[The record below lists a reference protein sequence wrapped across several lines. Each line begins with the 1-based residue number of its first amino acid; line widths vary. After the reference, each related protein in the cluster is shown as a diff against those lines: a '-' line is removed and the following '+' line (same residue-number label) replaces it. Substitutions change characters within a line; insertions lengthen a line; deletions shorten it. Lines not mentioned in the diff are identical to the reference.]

1 MNVRLSIAC
10 LLALAAVASA
20 GISNCD
26 NTIWTDTMVDVDNRL
41 ATEVNAAKNLYACNE
56 SFAVELC
63 WETGRRP
70 SQGEAIGVTFAGWG

>member
-41 ATEVNAAKNLYACNE
+41 ATEVSAAEALCNE
-56 SFAVELC
+56 SFEVELY
-63 WETGRRP
+63 WETGRR
-70 SQGEAIGVTFAGWG
+70 